1 MGNKGR
7 AVPRLVVYPILG
19 VAVLVVAAALWAERT
34 GQQSGIAFRLDVVV
48 HRLGAFPGAV
58 KHRDARCS
66 YADAWSLSPPVDQ
79 VLAQTAVQKTFRVEE
94 RDGSLERVRTPAGAY
109 WIPSRDVDT
118 LAETIVEQQ
127 SDIYEAGGGSI
138 GSGDVVLDCGA
149 NVGLYTRHALDK
161 GAKVVIAIEPA
172 PEALECLRRNFAA
185 EVSSGRVVIYP
196 KGVWNKDEEL
206 PLSISNAWASTA
218 ASVVLDRGGA
228 GPKILLTTIDKLV
241 AELHLSSVSLI
252 KMDIEGSEMQALEG
266 AIETVR
272 RFRPR
277 MAISL
282 EHRPS
287 DPDRIPELVRRLWP
301 SYATQCGPCANVN
314 GRIQPDVMFA
324 HAQ

>member
-1 MGNKGR
+1 
-7 AVPRLVVYPILG
+7 V
-19 VAVLVVAAALWAERT
+19 
-34 GQQSGIAFRLDVVV
+34 QQ
-48 HRLGAFPGAV
+48 
-58 KHRDARCS
+58 
-66 YADAWSLSPPVDQ
+66 
-79 VLAQTAVQKTFRVEE
+79 
-94 RDGSLERVRTPAGAY
+94 RDGSLELVRTPAGGY
-109 WIPSRDVDT
+109 WIPRRDVDT

-127 SDIYEAGGGSI
+127 SDIYEAGGESI
-138 GSGDVVLDCGA
+138 RSGDVVLDCGA

-172 PEALECLRRNFAA
+172 PEALECLHRNFAA
-185 EVSSGRVVIYP
+185 EVASGRVVIYP

-206 PLSISNAWASTA
+206 PLSISDAWASTA
-218 ASVVLDRGGA
+218 ASVVLDRGAA

-241 AELHLSSVSLI
+241 AELQLPTVSLI

-272 RFRPR
+272 RFQPR

-301 SYATQCGPCANVN
+301 SYATKCGPCANVN
-314 GRIQPDVMFA
+314 GSIQPDVMFA